1 MRAPI
6 NNYNTR
12 TIYEYV
18 SGKDLNYTFPWS
30 VITRETNDIR

>member
-12 TIYEYV
+12 TIYEYCIWKGSQLYISLV
-18 SGKDLNYTFPWS
+18 SNYE
-30 VITRETNDIR
+30 RD